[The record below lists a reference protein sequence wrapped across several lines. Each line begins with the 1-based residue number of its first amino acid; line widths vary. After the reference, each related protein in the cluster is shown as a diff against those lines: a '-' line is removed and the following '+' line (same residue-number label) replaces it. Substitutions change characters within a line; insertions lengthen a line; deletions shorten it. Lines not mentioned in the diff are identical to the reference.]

1 LPHQEEADQNSE
13 DAMSDDELE
22 VNSNNFGKILKTRM
36 GAGPEKNNHAQTG
49 VNIEG
54 ADNVEGDDYNVAA
67 NVREAFDF
75 AHGMWQIPAESN
87 EDMSPA
93 EATVSAEDLEKALT
107 AATASQKQD
116 FHTNRQTAK
125 LVEPSLRASSGYSS
139 KEVWSWYR
147 KKKEAKNEKGQPS
160 VKAAQLKMLHVVCQ
174 RLCDE
179 LDEVANEQRRS
190 EPLMWLLHGLPGTG
204 KSEVLMM
211 LKELFEEVCGW
222 QMGLEYQMVALQ
234 AVMAQLL
241 GGDTIHHAM
250 GIPQDCV

>member
-1 LPHQEEADQNSE
+1 
-13 DAMSDDELE
+13 MSDDELE

-49 VNIEG
+49 VSIEG
-54 ADNVEGDDYNVAA
+54 ADNVEGDEYNVAA

-125 LVEPSLRASSGYSS
+125 LVEPSLRHLVDILLKKYGAGTG
-139 KEVWSWYR
+139 R
-147 KKKEAKNEKGQPS
+147 KKRQRTRRAS
-160 VKAAQLKMLHVVCQ
+160 RLLK
-174 RLCDE
+174 
-179 LDEVANEQRRS
+179 
-190 EPLMWLLHGLPGTG
+190 LL
-204 KSEVLMM
+204 S
-211 LKELFEEVCGW
+211 
-222 QMGLEYQMVALQ
+222 
-234 AVMAQLL
+234 
-241 GGDTIHHAM
+241 
-250 GIPQDCV
+250 